1 MINTALKIA
10 AVTLEIAGRI
20 KRIIDERKRQKRYD
34 KAVDDPAGAIDE
46 HFNGV
51 PDGAKDSGKTR
62 TPETGINSEESR
74 RGNNTKPSGRT

>member
-10 AVTLEIAGRI
+10 AVTLEIASRI
-20 KRIIDERKRQKRYD
+20 KRIIDERKRQKRHD
-34 KAVDDPAGAIDE
+34 KAVNDPAGAIDE

-62 TPETGINSEESR
+62 TPEARKPDEE
-74 RGNNTKPSGRT
+74 

>member
-20 KRIIDERKRQKRYD
+20 KRIIDERKRQKRHD
-34 KAVDDPAGAIDE
+34 KAVNDPAGAINE

-51 PDGAKDSGKTR
+51 PDGAKDSGKTG
-62 TPETGINSEESR
+62 TPEARKPDEE
-74 RGNNTKPSGRT
+74 